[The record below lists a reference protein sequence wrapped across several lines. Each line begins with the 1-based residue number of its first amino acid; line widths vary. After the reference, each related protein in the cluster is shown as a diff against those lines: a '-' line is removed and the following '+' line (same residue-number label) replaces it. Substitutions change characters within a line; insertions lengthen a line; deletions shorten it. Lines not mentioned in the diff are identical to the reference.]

1 MEFEEK
7 VKEILK
13 PNTTANKRGMTLGE
27 ILGEGHFILV
37 EKNKIAKQIITLAKK
52 ECLGCLPK
60 HKLVKL
66 DTEDFRWREGF
77 NQAIS
82 KAEKAVEDSFNGK
95 K

>member
-1 MEFEEK
+1 MEFEESL
-7 VKEILK
+7 KEILK
-13 PNTTANKRGMTLGE
+13 EWVPERYPD
-27 ILGEGHFILV
+27 IQV
-37 EKNKIAKQIITLAKK
+37 ITHIKLLAKK